1 MELKLVLPLPTSVNS
16 LYQNQGRYNPRTR
29 SYQLTGRR
37 ILTKEGERLKKEMSK
52 IATNAVKES
61 DWDINNIGDRFLYMD
76 VIIYFNRKGRDAD
89 NIFKALQDSMQ
100 GIVFKNDSQLLP
112 RTQKILFDKNNPRVE
127 ISFTPVDYVGV
138 FESKEEALEFEERCY
153 DCRRYLDGRCSILTA
168 SLSGEIK
175 PEVSFDE
182 DGAVCQEYQQKKS

>member
-61 DWDINNIGDRFLYMD
+61 DWDINNVGDRFLYMD

-175 PEVSFDE
+175 PEVSFNE
-182 DGAVCQEYQQKKS
+182 DGAECQEYQQKKS

>member
-61 DWDINNIGDRFLYMD
+61 DWDINNVGDRFLYMD